1 MNINTHTEKM
11 LTYFIIKSNPIFD
24 LGKFDMLWI
33 FEDLEIGNC
42 LTFKDLKVYKQ
53 DMKGIK
59 PIL

>member
-1 MNINTHTEKM
+1 M